1 MCDIA
6 DSQNGNVPIGQSKT
20 AIINES
26 GLYALVFGS
35 KLESAN
41 KFKKWV
47 TSEVLPSIRK
57 TGSYQMPVTT
67 TDKIML
73 LAQGHMELKQE
84 IEEVRSDLETLKMDL
99 PILPVEADRI
109 TAAVKQ
115 KGTQIMGGKNS
126 NAYRDRSLRHKVY
139 SNMYANLKYNFGIK
153 TYKALKRSQTDK
165 AVEIISAYKPPF
177 ILAEEIE
184 GVNAQQTLTL

>member
-1 MCDIA
+1 
-6 DSQNGNVPIGQSKT
+6 
-20 AIINES
+20 
-26 GLYALVFGS
+26 
-35 KLESAN
+35 
-41 KFKKWV
+41 
-47 TSEVLPSIRK
+47 
-57 TGSYQMPVTT
+57 
-67 TDKIML
+67 
-73 LAQGHMELKQE
+73 
-84 IEEVRSDLETLKMDL
+84 MDL